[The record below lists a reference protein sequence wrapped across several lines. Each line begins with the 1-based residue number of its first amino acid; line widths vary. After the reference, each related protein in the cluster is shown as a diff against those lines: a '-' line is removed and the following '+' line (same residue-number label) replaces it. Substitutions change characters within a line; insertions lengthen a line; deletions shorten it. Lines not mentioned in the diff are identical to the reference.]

1 MSTTFKG
8 KIFPFHAGWSL
19 YWFLF
24 FATVISPVARSNA
37 CDTVPACQKSVP
49 PAIHH
54 HRKRNDMNCTATA
67 AISFSI
73 QWIVIMAGHY
83 GLTLTVQ
90 RPVYVVHSPLY
101 AAGSYSRRVS
111 FFVACLPPASTASP
125 HRMLF
130 LCQLVTRLTDS
141 HWEASIISVH
151 AHHLCDLFA

>member
-54 HRKRNDMNCTATA
+54 HRKRIDMNYRATA
-67 AISFSI
+67 AISVSNCI

-90 RPVYVVHSPLY
+90 RPVYVVQSPPY
-101 AAGSYSRRVS
+101 AAVSYSRRVS
-111 FFVACLPPASTASP
+111 FFVACVHRLPASHQ
-125 HRMLF
+125 HR
-130 LCQLVTRLTDS
+130 QR
-141 HWEASIISVH
+141 
-151 AHHLCDLFA
+151 HLIECYSYVNLLRD